1 MLFSDL
7 NFIISPLILIFL
19 ALTILIIDFYLKN
32 KILLIYLSSLG
43 LAASSAVLVYQWIFM
58 ETGQYVFFETLIF
71 DKFYILFA
79 LTLNLVS
86 LVIILAFSDYILR
99 KINFISEFLSLL
111 LLSLIGSTFVIMA
124 VDFVTI
130 YLSLELASLPIIA
143 LIAFGRGKFSLE
155 ASFKYLILASFST
168 GIFLF
173 GLVYLYGSTGSLE
186 LMNIQISTF
195 SPSLIIGLVFLFIGV
210 AFKLSIAPWHMWTPD
225 TYQGSPMPI
234 VTYLS
239 TVSKIAGFALIIR
252 IFMHIF
258 SYEFDKNNIII
269 FLSVISVI
277 SMTIGNFG
285 ALIQKDLK
293 RLLAYSTIAHA
304 GYMLIGVVALIS
316 TSSAAST
323 TIFYILGYAMS
334 NLTIFFTFQYMIN
347 ISSSTSIDSLKGM
360 FHQYPLVSIIF
371 SLGILSLLGIPAT
384 AGFMGKV
391 LLFGSA
397 INNGLLW
404 LAIIGVINS
413 FVSAY
418 YYLGLLRNMFISTDK
433 VKKSDNNNGINYL
446 IFSLITS
453 AGVLTLG
460 IFPGILLSVVDE
472 VISKL

>member
-43 LAASSAVLVYQWIFM
+43 LAVSSAVLVYQWIFM

-124 VDFVTI
+124 VDFITI

-186 LMNIQISTF
+186 LMNIQISTI

>member
-43 LAASSAVLVYQWIFM
+43 LAVSSAVLVYQWIFM

-186 LMNIQISTF
+186 LMNIQISTI

-258 SYEFDKNNIII
+258 SFEFDKNNIII

>member
-43 LAASSAVLVYQWIFM
+43 LAVSSAVLVYQWIFM

-186 LMNIQISTF
+186 LMNIQISTI

-360 FHQYPLVSIIF
+360 FHEYPLVSIIF

-418 YYLGLLRNMFISTDK
+418 YYLGLLRNMFISTDE

-446 IFSLITS
+446 FFSLITS

-460 IFPGILLSVVDE
+460 IFPGILLSVLDE

>member
-43 LAASSAVLVYQWIFM
+43 LAVSSAVLVYQWIFM

-186 LMNIQISTF
+186 LMNIQISTI

-347 ISSSTSIDSLKGM
+347 ISSSTSIYSLKGM

>member
-32 KILLIYLSSLG
+32 KILLIYLSSIG
-43 LAASSAVLVYQWIFM
+43 LAVSSAVLVYQWIFM

-186 LMNIQISTF
+186 LMNIQISTI

-418 YYLGLLRNMFISTDK
+418 YYLGLLRNMFISTDE

>member
-1 MLFSDL
+1 MFFSDL

-19 ALTILIIDFYLKN
+19 ALAVLIIDFYLKN

-43 LAASSAVLVYQWIFM
+43 LAISSVVLIYQWIFL
-58 ETGQYVFFETLIF
+58 ETGQKVFFETLIF

-111 LLSLIGSTFVIMA
+111 ILSLIGSTFVVMS
-124 VDFVTI
+124 VDFITI
-130 YLSLELASLPIIA
+130 YLSLELASLPVIA

-155 ASFKYLILASFST
+155 ASFKYLILTSFST

-186 LMNIQISTF
+186 LMNIKISTI

-334 NLTIFFTFQYMIN
+334 NLTIFFSFQYMIN

-418 YYLGLLRNMFISTDK
+418 YYLGLLRNMFISTDE

-446 IFSLITS
+446 FFSLITS

-460 IFPGILLSVVDE
+460 IFPGILLSVLDE